1 MKMKA
6 LLIDID
12 GTLLDFR
19 QAEIRGISA
28 VLEHYGIAP
37 DGEKTKR
44 YHDLNQRFWQKYE
57 RGEITRREIGIL
69 RYPAYFEELGLDVK
83 VDPAVCERLYE
94 GAVEGLL
101 IVIDGAEEMLRYLSS
116 RYLLYAAS
124 NGYSRMQRD
133 RLERAGLL
141 PYFRDLF
148 ISEDTG
154 SQKPQKEYFDY
165 CFARMPGILPER
177 TLLVGDSLTS
187 DIQGGLGAGCHVC
200 WYNPGG
206 QPLPEEVR
214 PDFVVPTLGGVR
226 KILERDAEIF

>member
-148 ISEDTG
+148 TSEDTG

-165 CFARMPGILPER
+165 CFARMPQDIRRDEVMIIGDGLSSDMAGGNRAGIH
-177 TLLVGDSLTS
+177 T
-187 DIQGGLGAGCHVC
+187 C
-200 WYNPGG
+200 WYNAYGETNEAG
-206 QPLPEEVR
+206 VSIDVEIHSLEEI
-214 PDFVVPTLGGVR
+214 P
-226 KILERDAEIF
+226 KIL